1 MIKSF
6 CERFV
11 QYKHARRYME
21 FLETTLFNADNYYEQ
36 YKRFHRAR
44 QENDYL
50 IKKSFVT
57 KPDTKNK
64 VD

>member
-6 CERFV
+6 CERFL

-21 FLETTLFNADNYYEQ
+21 FLETTFLNVDNYYEQ
-36 YKRFHRAR
+36 YKQFRRAR

-50 IKKSFVT
+50 IKKSFV
-57 KPDTKNK
+57 NK
-64 VD
+64 LLSKK

>member
-6 CERFV
+6 CERYL

-21 FLETTLFNADNYYEQ
+21 FLETTFLNVDNYYEQ
-36 YKRFHRAR
+36 YKRFRRAR

-50 IKKSFVT
+50 INKSFMS
-57 KPDTKNK
+57 KPDTRK
-64 VD
+64 